1 MSVFFYFTLEYSNP
15 FNLPIIADLALFFN
29 YLKNIK
35 IALSSDSILYFCQ
48 ICLKIDNDTAKE
60 KIAKIKIKIRF
71 KKAPAK

>member
-35 IALSSDSILYFCQ
+35 ITLSSDSILY
-48 ICLKIDNDTAKE
+48 IWLTYLKI
-60 KIAKIKIKIRF
+60 
-71 KKAPAK
+71 